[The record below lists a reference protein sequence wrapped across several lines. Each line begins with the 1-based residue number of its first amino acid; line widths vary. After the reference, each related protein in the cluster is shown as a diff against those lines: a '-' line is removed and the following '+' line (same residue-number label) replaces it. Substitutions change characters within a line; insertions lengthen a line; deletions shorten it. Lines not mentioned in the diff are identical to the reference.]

1 MKFLQKRKL
10 VLASTS
16 KRRKKILRDHGIDFI
31 SVKSNLDEEKL
42 IKKFKTLKKGE
53 LAGLLALSKA
63 VSAFIDR
70 QSNVN
75 EPNELIVGFD
85 TIVVCKNKIIGKPK
99 NKKDALSKLMLLSN
113 KTHYVYTGIG
123 IIDSKSKVLLTDYE
137 MTTVKMKKILKVQAL
152 SYINTKEPMDK
163 AGAYAIQGKGKRFV
177 KSIKGDFYNVVGL
190 PISKF
195 LHILRSLP

>member
-1 MKFLQKRKL
+1 VKFIQKRKL
-10 VLASTS
+10 VLASAS
-16 KRRKKILRDHGIDFI
+16 KRRKKILKDHGINFI
-31 SVKSNLDEEKL
+31 AVKSNLDEEKL
-42 IKKFKTLKKGE
+42 IKKFKKLSKGE

-63 VSAFIDR
+63 ISAFIER
-70 QSNVN
+70 QSNSS
-75 EPNELIVGFD
+75 ELIVGFD

-99 NKKDALSKLMLLSN
+99 NKKDAFSKLMFLSN

-137 MTTVKMKKILKVQAL
+137 MTTVNMKKILKAQAL

-195 LHILRSLP
+195 LNILRSLP